1 MKYPVEQV
9 GWVVIGLLLGGL
21 IAFSVTTLA
30 ADPTVISSTVSST
43 VSSSSN
49 TVSSNSTV
57 TKGAATA
64 SSPSLTL
71 TNSDI
76 CKSASVS
83 GSIQTQVFGISTG
96 GVVVRDEH
104 CEKLKMSRAMNAIG
118 LKTVAAGVL
127 AQDPIAF
134 KAMWHSGVY
143 PPIAGKLGTEARELW
158 ILNPEKLPDGVEL
171 SDLLLEDEYLMR
183 KQEAPRITAAEEVA
197 PWEKD
202 GYVGTCKEWTGSY
215 YRSC

>member
-1 MKYPVEQV
+1 MKVFAQL
-9 GWVVIGLLLGGL
+9 GWLIIGLLLGGL
-21 IAFSVTTLA
+21 LAISVNALA
-30 ADPTVISSTVSST
+30 TDPTVISSTVST
-43 VSSSSN
+43 TSSSSN
-49 TVSSNSTV
+49 TVSSNTV

-64 SSPSLTL
+64 NSPSLTL

-158 ILNPEKLPDGVEL
+158 I
-171 SDLLLEDEYLMR
+171 
-183 KQEAPRITAAEEVA
+183 
-197 PWEKD
+197 
-202 GYVGTCKEWTGSY
+202 
-215 YRSC
+215 